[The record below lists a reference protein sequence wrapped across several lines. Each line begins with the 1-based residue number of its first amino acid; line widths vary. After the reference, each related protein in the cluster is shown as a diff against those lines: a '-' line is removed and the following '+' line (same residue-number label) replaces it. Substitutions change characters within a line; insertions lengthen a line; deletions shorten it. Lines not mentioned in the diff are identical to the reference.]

1 MHKPVFRLS
10 ENNSI
15 PAHMT
20 TTALPTNAVPFSQ
33 DGKTVALVSIA
44 HCLSHFFHLIVA
56 PLFPWLKDDFHVTYV
71 ELGLLMSVF
80 FVVSGIGQA
89 MAGFLVDH
97 KGPRPVLMWAIAG
110 FVLSALILSFAN
122 SYWVLVL
129 GVAIAGAS
137 NSVFH
142 PVDFSILNARIS
154 APRLGYAFTAH
165 GLSGNLGWAA
175 ATAFLAGLAALI
187 GWRTALQ
194 GAAGLAAGIWLLLW
208 VLKAHIDV
216 PVLPKLKATVSPA
229 QQDTVFGFL
238 SSSNVWLCFGFFAL
252 ATMALST
259 FQTFG
264 STLLKQQ
271 YGYSAGLAS
280 QIVTLYL
287 VCGALGMVVGGWLV
301 TRLPRNDKQIAI
313 AYGLSALGALA
324 IALNWL
330 PAALALVVIALMGFS
345 YGLAGPSRD
354 MLIKKST
361 PKGATG
367 RVYGVVYSG
376 ADVGFAIGP
385 VVCGWLIDHQL
396 GSGVFFA
403 LALFQLLAI
412 VCAYTVGSK
421 QSQTTKG

>member
-1 MHKPVFRLS
+1 
-10 ENNSI
+10 
-15 PAHMT
+15 
-20 TTALPTNAVPFSQ
+20 
-33 DGKTVALVSIA
+33 
-44 HCLSHFFHLIVA
+44 
-56 PLFPWLKDDFHVTYV
+56 
-71 ELGLLMSVF
+71 
-80 FVVSGIGQA
+80 
-89 MAGFLVDH
+89 MAGFLVDK
-97 KGPRPVLMWAIAG
+97 KGPRPVLMFAIGG
-110 FVLSALILSFAN
+110 FVLSALVLSFAS
-122 SYWVLVL
+122 SYWVLVV
-129 GVAIAGAS
+129 GVAVAGAS

-175 ATAFLAGLAALI
+175 ATAFLAGIAALI

-194 GAAGLAAGIWLLLW
+194 GAAALAVCVW
-208 VLKAHIDV
+208 VLLFIYQKHIDV
-216 PVLPKLKATVSPA
+216 SVIAKQTSTLSDTK
-229 QQDTVFGFL
+229 QDSTFAFL
-238 SSSNVWLCFGFFAL
+238 ALSQVWLCFGFFAL

-264 STLLKQQ
+264 STLLKEQ

-287 VCGALGMVVGGWLV
+287 VCGAVGMVVGGWLV
-301 TRLPRNDKQIAI
+301 TRMPRNEKQIAM
-313 AYGLSALGALA
+313 AYGVSAIGAFA
-324 IALNWL
+324 IAINGL
-330 PAALALVVIALMGFS
+330 PATLALVLIAFMGFA

-385 VVCGWLIDHQL
+385 VLCGWLIDHQL

-412 VCAYTVGSK
+412 AYAYTVGSR
-421 QSQTTKG
+421 QG

>member
-1 MHKPVFRLS
+1 MSKSTLSSNPVPL
-10 ENNSI
+10 
-15 PAHMT
+15 AT
-20 TTALPTNAVPFSQ
+20 
-33 DGKTVALVSIA
+33 DGKTIALVSIA

-56 PLFPWLKDDFHVTYV
+56 PLFPWLKDDFNVSYI

-89 MAGFLVDH
+89 MAGFLVDK
-97 KGPRPVLMWAIAG
+97 KGPRPVLMYAIAG
-110 FVLSALILSFAN
+110 FVASALLLSFASN
-122 SYWVLVL
+122 YWMLVI
-129 GVAIAGAS
+129 GVALAGAS

-154 APRLGYAFTAH
+154 AQRLGYAFTAH

-175 ATAFLAGLAALI
+175 ATAFLAGLASWI
-187 GWRTALQ
+187 GWREALQ
-194 GAAGLAAGIWLLLW
+194 SAALLAACVWLLLW
-208 VLKAHIDV
+208 VFKAHIDV
-216 PVLPKLKATVSPA
+216 PVIVKQNSAVKVGESTS
-229 QQDTVFGFL
+229 TFGFL
-238 SSSNVWLCFGFFAL
+238 SSSKVWLCFGFFAL

-264 STLLKQQ
+264 STLLKNQ
-271 YGYSAGLAS
+271 YGYSAALAS
-280 QIVTLYL
+280 QIVTMYL
-287 VCGALGMVVGGWLV
+287 ICGAIGMVVGGWLV
-301 TRLPRNDKQIAI
+301 TRVPRNDKQIAV
-313 AYGLSALGALA
+313 AYSLSALGALA
-324 IALNWL
+324 IAMNWM
-330 PAALALVVIALMGFS
+330 PAALALVVIALMGFP

-385 VVCGWLIDHQL
+385 VVCGWLIDHQMS
-396 GSGVFFA
+396 SGVFFS

-412 VCAYTVGSK
+412 ACAFTVGSK
-421 QSQTTKG
+421 QAN

>member
-1 MHKPVFRLS
+1 MQANNLSVTPVPL
-10 ENNSI
+10 
-15 PAHMT
+15 
-20 TTALPTNAVPFSQ
+20 SQ
-33 DGKTVALVSIA
+33 DSKTILLVSIG
-44 HCLSHFFHLIVA
+44 HSLSHFFHLIVA
-56 PLFPWLKDDFHVTYV
+56 PLFPWLKDEFKVSYL

-80 FVVSGIGQA
+80 FVVSGVGQA
-89 MAGFLVDH
+89 MAGFLVDK

-110 FVLSALILSFAN
+110 FVLAALVLSFAS
-122 SYWVLVL
+122 SYWMLMV
-129 GVAIAGAS
+129 GVAIAGLA
-137 NSVFH
+137 NCVFH

-175 ATAFLAGLAALI
+175 ATGFLAGLATLI
-187 GWRTALQ
+187 GWREALQ
-194 GAAGLAAGIWLLLW
+194 SAAVLAAFVWGLLW
-208 VLKAHIDV
+208 FYRAHIDV
-216 PVLPKLKATVSPA
+216 PVVSQSKVPVNNEPQTSSLA
-229 QQDTVFGFL
+229 FL
-238 SSSNVWLCFGFFAL
+238 SVSNVWLCFGFFAL

-264 STLLKQQ
+264 STLLKEQ
-271 YGYSAGLAS
+271 YGYSAGVAS

-287 VCGALGMVVGGWLV
+287 VFGALGMVVGGWLV
-301 TRLPRNDKQIAI
+301 TRVARNEKQIAL
-313 AYGLSALGALA
+313 AYGLSALGAFA
-324 IALNWL
+324 IAMNWL
-330 PAALALVVIALMGFS
+330 PATLALVLIAFMGFS

-396 GSGVFFA
+396 SSGVFFA

-412 VCAYTVGSK
+412 ACAYSVGSK
-421 QSQTTKG
+421 QIS

>member
-1 MHKPVFRLS
+1 MTVIPLSTAPVPL
-10 ENNSI
+10 
-15 PAHMT
+15 
-20 TTALPTNAVPFSQ
+20 SQ
-33 DGKTVALVSIA
+33 DSKTIVLVSIA
-44 HCLSHFFHLIVA
+44 HSLSHFFHLIVA
-56 PLFPWLKDDFHVTYV
+56 PLFPWLKDEFKVSYV

-80 FVVSGIGQA
+80 FVVSGVGQA
-89 MAGFLVDH
+89 MAGFLVDK
-97 KGPRPVLMWAIAG
+97 KGPRPVLMCAIAG
-110 FVLSALILSFAN
+110 FVVSALVLSFAS

-154 APRLGYAFTAH
+154 PPRLGYAFTAH

-175 ATAFLAGLAALI
+175 ATAFLAGIAALI

-194 GAAGLAAGIWLLLW
+194 GAAGLAVCIWVLLW
-208 VLKAHIDV
+208 ICRTHIDV
-216 PVLPKLKATVSPA
+216 PVQIKHQESATSVA
-229 QQDTVFGFL
+229 QDSTFAFL
-238 SSSNVWLCFGFFAL
+238 AMSQVWLCFGFFAL

-264 STLLKQQ
+264 STLLKNQ
-271 YGYSAGLAS
+271 YGFNPGIAS

-287 VCGALGMVVGGWLV
+287 VCGAIGMVVGGWLV
-301 TRLPRNDKQIAI
+301 TRVPRNEKQIAL
-313 AYGLSALGALA
+313 AYGLSAAGAFA
-324 IALNWL
+324 IAMNWL
-330 PAALALVVIALMGFS
+330 PATLALVLIAFMGFA

-367 RVYGVVYSG
+367 RVYGMVYSG

-412 VCAYTVGSK
+412 ACAYTVGSK
-421 QSQTTKG
+421 QT